1 MPLDLQNHYD
11 RRVLVYKT
19 FACPT
24 ISALFSLRP
33 SLVRPDRPDSPT
45 DDPALTAI
53 ASATALERSAW
64 FRGLPD
70 ALRTALRASGR
81 VRTVRAGERLFM
93 RGDPDDGVYC
103 VLEGAVRVGA
113 ASMGGRE
120 ALLAVVGPTNWFGE
134 ITLFDGG
141 PRTHDAYAERDSIL
155 FHVPRRALAALLDA
169 TPAWWHAFGLLLT
182 QKLRLA
188 FEAIEEAA
196 LLPAAAR
203 VARRLLVLAHS
214 FGDEPGGQGEAHRV
228 VSVPQ
233 EDLALMLAL
242 SRQTVNQILRQ
253 FEREGLVVLR
263 YGQIEIAD
271 AARLDLAAQGPM
283 VSDQ

>member
-1 MPLDLQNHYD
+1 VRADPPATSIDD
-11 RRVLVYKT
+11 
-19 FACPT
+19 
-24 ISALFSLRP
+24 SAP
-33 SLVRPDRPDSPT
+33 
-45 DDPALTAI
+45 PAVA
-53 ASATALERSAW
+53 AAALERSTW
-64 FRGLPD
+64 FRSLPD
-70 ALRTALRASGR
+70 ALRAALRAAGR
-81 VRTVRAGERLFM
+81 LRTVRAGERLFM
-93 RGDPDDGVYC
+93 RGDPDDGIYC
-103 VLEGAVRVGA
+103 VLDGAVRVGA
-113 ASMGGRE
+113 ASIAGRE
-120 ALLAVVGPTNWFGE
+120 ALLAVVGPVNWFGE

-141 PRTHDAYAERDSIL
+141 PRTHDAYAERDSTL
-155 FHVPRRALAALLDA
+155 FHVPRAALAALLAA

-203 VARRLLVLAHS
+203 VARRLVVLADS
-214 FGDEPGGQGEAHRV
+214 YGDAADQRGRRRV

-263 YGQIEIAD
+263 YGEIEIAD
-271 AARLDLAAQGPM
+271 AARLMQSAQ
-283 VSDQ
+283 

>member
-1 MPLDLQNHYD
+1 VRADPPVSRTDD
-11 RRVLVYKT
+11 
-19 FACPT
+19 
-24 ISALFSLRP
+24 SAL
-33 SLVRPDRPDSPT
+33 
-45 DDPALTAI
+45 PAVA
-53 ASATALERSAW
+53 AAALERSTW

-70 ALRTALRASGR
+70 ALRAALRAAGR

-93 RGDPDDGVYC
+93 RGDPDDGIYC

-113 ASMGGRE
+113 ASIAGRE
-120 ALLAVVGPTNWFGE
+120 ALLAVVGPVNWFGE

-141 PRTHDAYAERDSIL
+141 PRTHDAHAERDSTL
-155 FHVPRRALAALLDA
+155 FHVPRTALAALLA
-169 TPAWWHAFGLLLT
+169 TTPAWWHAFGLLLT

-203 VARRLLVLAHS
+203 VARRLLVLADS
-214 FGDEPGGQGEAHRV
+214 YGDAAGGHGRRRV

-263 YGQIEIAD
+263 YGEIEIAD
-271 AARLDLAAQGPM
+271 AAGLMQSAQ
-283 VSDQ
+283 